1 MQNPLF
7 VFYFEVFIFLN
18 LRSIILLSAVAPP
31 RHYRKL
37 RQHDTNNGGLQTL
50 RPQYH
55 RCGEVVHAHKAT
67 SRNVVAGRGVTAQ
80 ARSPNVAAGGAAR
93 VRKSRGF
100 LYKCVAL
107 VNRRQGASRNVREPD
122 LLHLGGVGGKTKKCG
137 KDYNVKYY

>member
-55 RCGEVVHAHKAT
+55 RWGEVGYIRKAT
-67 SRNVVAGRGVTAQ
+67 SGN
-80 ARSPNVAAGGAAR
+80 
-93 VRKSRGF
+93 
-100 LYKCVAL
+100 AL
-107 VNRRQGASRNVREPD
+107 QDVEPQRRLWVQMWQPAELPA
-122 LLHLGGVGGKTKKCG
+122 
-137 KDYNVKYY
+137 